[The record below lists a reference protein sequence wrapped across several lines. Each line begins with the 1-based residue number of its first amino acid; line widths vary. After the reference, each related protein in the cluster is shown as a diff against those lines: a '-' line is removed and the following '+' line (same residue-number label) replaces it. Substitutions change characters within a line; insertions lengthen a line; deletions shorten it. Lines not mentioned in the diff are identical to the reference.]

1 MTKQPFVVDGPER
14 IRASQEFQQKK
25 AQIEKRVR
33 EKYAIALAQAPWW
46 KTFFL
51 YLQQLHELNQEL
63 KKLIPPQ
70 GLYFSSQDL
79 HQRKLNQDFL

>member
-25 AQIEKRVR
+25 AEIEKRVR
-33 EKYAIALAQAPWW
+33 KKYAIILAQAPWW
-46 KTFFL
+46 KVLLL
-51 YLQQLHELNQEL
+51 YLKQLHELNQEL

-70 GLYFSSQDL
+70 ALYFSSQIV
-79 HQRKLNQDFL
+79 K